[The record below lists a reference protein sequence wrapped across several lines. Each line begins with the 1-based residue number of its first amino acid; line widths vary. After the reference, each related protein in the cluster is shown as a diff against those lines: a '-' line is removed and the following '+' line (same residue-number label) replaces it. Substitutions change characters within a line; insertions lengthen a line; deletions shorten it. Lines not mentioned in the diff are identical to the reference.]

1 MDFHCLS
8 VSVYISINF
17 IYAKEDLFIIK
28 INRLFFEKS
37 GYDKEIFCM
46 NLIIAI

>member
-17 IYAKEDLFIIK
+17 IYAKKDLFIIK
-28 INRLFFEKS
+28 INRSFLKHLV
-37 GYDKEIFCM
+37 YDKEIFCM